1 MRDLAFAL
9 MLLAVFPMALARPF
23 NAYLLWGWT
32 GMLAPTAYFYG
43 FMVGARVNLVMAL
56 LTLMLL
62 ALGRVQ
68 WRSYQKN
75 TLTWIYVLF
84 ALHATLAYLFAYP
97 GNPNNDM
104 YHELFIKGMLFAIAM
119 PFFVRERIH
128 FHVMFIVIA
137 LGLGVHGLL
146 SGLKSIVTAGGHIML
161 GPQGTMLAD
170 RNHLSAAL
178 ALVLPLLLYLQAH
191 TVNRIFRLGY
201 LGAFCVL
208 VAAILG
214 GGSRG
219 GFIALSVVG
228 VWLVLTTRRK
238 GLAIVLVAAAV
249 IGFFVFAPE
258 NITNRMSTIQEM
270 DGDGSFMGRVYAW
283 RVSSAIA
290 LANPVFGGGF
300 HAVQI
305 QPIWD
310 SFKEA
315 SGLFGFM
322 NLPPPTFKAKA
333 AHSIYFEVLGDL
345 GFVGLAIFLLIL
357 VRGLRTRWVIKKAVN
372 RIGPEYQWARDM
384 ADMLMLAIL
393 AYMTGGAAVSLAY
406 YEVIYMVIM
415 LMELLRLHVVR
426 AQLNTGR
433 AKSFSTLR
441 QRHLGGESV
450 VMNRK

>member
-1 MRDLAFAL
+1 M
-9 MLLAVFPMALARPF
+9 
-23 NAYLLWGWT
+23 
-32 GMLAPTAYFYG
+32 
-43 FMVGARVNLVMAL
+43 
-56 LTLMLL
+56 
-62 ALGRVQ
+62 
-68 WRSYQKN
+68 
-75 TLTWIYVLF
+75 
-84 ALHATLAYLFAYP
+84 
-97 GNPNNDM
+97 
-104 YHELFIKGMLFAIAM
+104 
-119 PFFVRERIH
+119 
-128 FHVMFIVIA
+128 
-137 LGLGVHGLL
+137 
-146 SGLKSIVTAGGHIML
+146 
-161 GPQGTMLAD
+161 
-170 RNHLSAAL
+170 
-178 ALVLPLLLYLQAH
+178 
-191 TVNRIFRLGY
+191 
-201 LGAFCVL
+201 
-208 VAAILG
+208 AAILG

-315 SGLFGFM
+315 SGLFGFL
-322 NLPPPTFKAKA
+322 NLPPPTFTAKA

-345 GFVGLAIFLLIL
+345 GFVGLAIFLIILI
-357 VRGLRTRWVIKKAVN
+357 RGLRTRWVIKKAVSKLG
-372 RIGPEYQWARDM
+372 RGYQWARDM
-384 ADMLMLAIL
+384 ADMLMLAIM

-415 LMELLRLHVVR
+415 LMELLRLHVER
-426 AQLNTGR
+426 LEYAGIREKFWQSKMR
-433 AKSFSTLR
+433 SP
-441 QRHLGGESV
+441 
-450 VMNRK
+450 